1 MKRKLG
7 LAAVV
12 GALGVA
18 LALAATACGGGGD
31 NNGVASLDP
40 TTGQTTTGDEGSG
53 GKGKPDAKQ
62 AALDFAR
69 CMREHGVDMPDP
81 VNGRL
86 ELRSQRGDQ
95 RKVDEAQKACR
106 HILEDAMP
114 PLSEEQKAAMRDA
127 ALDFAKCMREHG
139 VDMPDPTFQDGGMLM
154 QAPKGM
160 KKDDPKVQ
168 EAQKACQP
176 ILDRARPK
184 GSKDQGGTS

>member
-7 LAAVV
+7 LAVV
-12 GALGVA
+12 AGALAVA

-31 NNGVASLDP
+31 NNGVASLNP
-40 TTGQTTTGDEGSG
+40 TTGQTTTGDQGSG
-53 GKGKPDAKQ
+53 RNGKQDAKD
-62 AALDFAR
+62 AALDFAK
-69 CMREHGVDMPDP
+69 CMREHGVDIPDP

-86 ELRSQRGDQ
+86 ELRSKRGDQ
-95 RKVDEAQKACR
+95 RKLEEAQKACR

-114 PLSEEQKAAMRDA
+114 PLSEEQQAEMREA

-139 VDMPDPTFQDGGMLM
+139 VDMPDPTFQDGGELM
-154 QAPKGM
+154 RMPKGT
-160 KKDDPKVQ
+160 KGDDPKVQ